1 MTGNKARIRKLFH
14 EFCLEDRVPADHML
28 RKIELYLGLGAF
40 VIAAAVLG
48 ASPSLALDCKQA
60 TSEGEKAICAT
71 PAAFAADAAMN
82 KAYGALRAMLDP
94 AQRAA
99 LAKAQAAWLSQ
110 RYGACFD
117 KHGADLGVC
126 LADETGKRSR
136 FLNAAPEAG
145 PGYSGKL
152 VPFFRMEKG
161 GKGKTDVDVQAFRFA
176 APASGAERAFN
187 AAVDKSLGG
196 IRQPLA
202 GNHSDTY
209 AFGLTMTLAYASPHL
224 LSARAEVYADLGGA
238 HPSSGSF
245 DINIDP
251 HGGRELVFDLVDNAG
266 AQKIFAL
273 CFDQV
278 LARKKEHEGD
288 DAKLLDAEA
297 MKDLHSDV
305 AAATEK
311 LTAWGFGGK
320 SATVS
325 YDPYTIGARWEG
337 PFSCEVPYAFL
348 RPLAKPR
355 FPLPP

>member
-1 MTGNKARIRKLFH
+1 MRRT
-14 EFCLEDRVPADHML
+14 
-28 RKIELYLGLGAF
+28 F

-60 TSEGEKAICAT
+60 SNEAEKAICAT
-71 PAAFAADAAMN
+71 PAALAADAEMN
-82 KAYGALRAMLDP
+82 KAYGALRALLDS

-110 RYGACFD
+110 RDGDCHG

-145 PGYSGKL
+145 PGYPGKL

-176 APASGAERAFN
+176 RPASGAERALN
-187 AAVDKSLGG
+187 AAVDKSLGD
-196 IRQPLA
+196 IRQPQP
-202 GNHSDTY
+202 GDHSDTY
-209 AFGLTMTLAYASPHL
+209 AFGLTMTFAYASPHL
-224 LSARAEVYADLGGA
+224 LSAHAEVYADLGGA
-238 HPSSGSF
+238 HPSSDSL
-245 DINIDP
+245 DINVDP
-251 HGGRELVFDLVDNAG
+251 HGARELVFDDLVDKAG
-266 AQKIFAL
+266 AQKIFAH
-273 CFDQV
+273 CFDQA
-278 LARKKEHEGD
+278 LAAKKEHEGD
-288 DAKLLDAEA
+288 DANLDAAA

-305 AAATEK
+305 AAATGK
-311 LTAWGFGGK
+311 LTTWGFGAK
-320 SATVS
+320 SATVTYNFYS
-325 YDPYTIGARWEG
+325 VGARWEG

>member
-1 MTGNKARIRKLFH
+1 
-14 EFCLEDRVPADHML
+14 ML
-28 RKIELYLGLGAF
+28 RKIERLLGLGAF
-40 VIAAAVLG
+40 VVAAAVFD

-60 TSEGEKAICAT
+60 SNEVEKAICAT
-71 PAAFAADAAMN
+71 PAALAADAEMN
-82 KAYGALRAMLDP
+82 KAYDALRAMLDP

-99 LAKAQAAWLSQ
+99 LTKAQVAWLSQ
-110 RYGACFD
+110 RHGACFD
-117 KHGADLGVC
+117 KHGADLGAC
-126 LADETGKRSR
+126 LADETAKRSR

-145 PGYSGKL
+145 SGYSGKL

-161 GKGKTDVDVQAFRFA
+161 GKGKTDIDVQAFRFV
-176 APASGAERAFN
+176 APASGAQRAFN

-196 IRQPLA
+196 IRQPEA
-202 GNHSDTY
+202 RDHSDTY

-224 LSARAEVYADLGGA
+224 LSAHAEVYADLGGA
-238 HPSSGSF
+238 HPSSYSF

-251 HGGRELVFDLVDNAG
+251 YGARELVFDELVDKAG
-266 AQKIFAL
+266 GQKIFAH

-288 DAKLLDAEA
+288 DAKLLDAA
-297 MKDLHSDV
+297 VMKDLQSDV
-305 AAATEK
+305 AAATGK
-311 LTAWGFGGK
+311 LTAWGFGAK

-325 YDPYTIGARWEG
+325 YDPYTVAARWEG

-348 RPLAKPR
+348 RPLAKPG